1 MSQAENLAGYVRSA
15 YAGEAHHGAALAE
28 ILEGVDARTA
38 ATKPP
43 GNAHSIWELVLHI
56 ANWEEILERRL
67 SGEIIVWERDSP
79 TDWPR
84 VPDTST
90 TAWKA
95 ALERLERANTRLV
108 SAIRRC
114 SDVELLTSSPGRND
128 TREEMIMGMLQHSIY
143 HAGQISV
150 LKKLMAPAQH

>member
-15 YAGEAHHGAALAE
+15 YAGQAHHGLALTE
-28 ILEGVDARTA
+28 ILEGIDARTA
-38 ATKPP
+38 ASKPP
-43 GNAHSIWELVLHI
+43 GAAHSIWELVLHI

-67 SGEIIVWERDSP
+67 SGEIFVWERDSP
-79 TDWPR
+79 SDWPR
-84 VPDTST
+84 ITDTSA

-95 ALERLERANTRLV
+95 ALERLERANAHLV

-150 LKKLMAPAQH
+150 LKRLIIP